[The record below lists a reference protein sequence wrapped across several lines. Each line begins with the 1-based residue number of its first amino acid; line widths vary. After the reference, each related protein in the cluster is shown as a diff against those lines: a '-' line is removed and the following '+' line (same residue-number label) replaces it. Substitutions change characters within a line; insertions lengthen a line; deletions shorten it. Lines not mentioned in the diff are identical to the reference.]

1 MAVALGD
8 TMTEVATVKQD
19 EHIIHKMGGSSQL
32 SQQLGSRFLPLIIIF
47 LIAGVLSGFVLS
59 KVIGGASPLS
69 STEEVSQVNPNKIK
83 KGQVYGAQDAK
94 TFPDS
99 TEGKLE
105 KGGLGGEGSH
115 KLIRPGGDSQTVYL
129 TSSTLELDTF
139 VDRKIKVWGAT
150 YKPQKVGWFMD
161 VGRVEVLE

>member
-1 MAVALGD
+1 MA
-8 TMTEVATVKQD
+8 EATAVKQK
-19 EHIIHKMGGSSQL
+19 ESVIHKMGDSQPI
-32 SQQLGSRFLPLIIIF
+32 SQRLHSRLLPFIIVF

-59 KVIGGASPLS
+59 KVIGGASSPLS
-69 STEEVSQVNPNKIK
+69 STKDASQMSAEEIK
-83 KGQVYGAQDAK
+83 KGQVYGAQEEAP
-94 TFPDS
+94 FPDDA
-99 TEGKLE
+99 EGKLE
-105 KGGLGGEGSH
+105 KGGLDQEGSH

-129 TSSTLELDTF
+129 TSSTLELDKF

>member
-1 MAVALGD
+1 MV
-8 TMTEVATVKQD
+8 EVATVEQD
-19 EHIIHKMGGSSQL
+19 ESIIHKMSGSSL
-32 SQQLGSRFLPLIIIF
+32 TSQSQSRFLPLIIIF
-47 LIAGVLSGFVLS
+47 LVAGVLSGFVLS
-59 KVIGGASPLS
+59 KVIGKASPLMG
-69 STEEVSQVNPNKIK
+69 TKEVSQVDSNEIK
-83 KGQVYGAQDAK
+83 KGQVYGVQDAK

-99 TEGKLE
+99 TEGKLG
-105 KGGLGGEGSH
+105 KGGFNGEGSH

-150 YKPQKVGWFMD
+150 YKPQRVGWFMD